1 MILPGSSSSHKAT
14 PQQVAAATLRVLQ
27 RTVPPAVPG
36 IVFLSGGQ
44 SESEATQHLA
54 LINKQPGPKPWVL
67 SFSYGR
73 ALQASA
79 LKTWRGQEGNVAAAQ
94 AAFMERAAANGA
106 AAKTAATAAV

>member
-1 MILPGSSSSHKAT
+1 MILPGSSSQAA
-14 PQQVAAATLRVLQ
+14 PPELVAAATLRVLQ

-44 SESEATQHLA
+44 SEEDATQHLA

-67 SFSYGR
+67 SYSYGR

-79 LKTWRGQEGNVAAAQ
+79 LKSWRGQQENVAAGQ
-94 AAFMERAAANGA
+94 TAFLQRAAANSA
-106 AAKTAATAAV
+106 AAMAS